1 VRLVLDTNTV
11 VSGLLWGGV
20 PGNLIDAAVAGRVEL
35 SASLPLLAELRD
47 VLDRPRFAERLVD
60 RAVDAGD
67 LFDGYASLVKLVA
80 PSAIGAVIVDD
91 PDDDHVLA
99 AAVAAAVDAIVSG
112 DSHLLALGR
121 FRGIPI
127 VTATTAAQNA
137 AG

>member
-20 PGNLIDAAVAGRVEL
+20 PGKLIDAAVAGRVEL

-47 VLDRPRFAERLVD
+47 VLDRHRLAERLVD
-60 RAVDAGD
+60 RAVDARD

-80 PSAIGAVIVDD
+80 PAAIGAVIVDD

-127 VTATTAAQNA
+127 VTATTAAKNA